1 MKQHF
6 THNDLLR
13 YIYNEV
19 SYLEKLAIELE
30 LQRDEALLAEYMQL
44 CQVHAQLDELL
55 EEEELAPSSVC
66 VHNILAYSQS
76 SHLETEFS

>member
-30 LQRDEALLAEYMQL
+30 LQRNEALLTEYMQL
-44 CQVHAQLDELL
+44 CESSAQLDDLL
-55 EEEELAPSSVC
+55 DEELSPSSVC